1 MSALEVVHPDAQV
14 VEPVTD
20 DAAVALAAAVNRNRA
35 ALLQSGTAVTIAQI
49 AAATGKDPATVRRWV
64 SRRSKAGRLV
74 AVRHAGELYLPS
86 VQLTDDFDA
95 DEQVAAV
102 VERLVAFGMGP
113 WAVWDWLHTHNGWVG
128 RTPVDAI
135 DDGDLDAVHRA
146 VDGLVQ

>member
-1 MSALEVVHPDAQV
+1 MSALEAVHPDAQV

-74 AVRHAGELYLPS
+74 AVRHAGELYVPS

-95 DEQVAAV
+95 DEQVAVV

-113 WAVWDWLHTHNGWVG
+113 WAVWDWLHAHNGWVG
-128 RTPVDAI
+128 RAPVDAI